1 MDEKELKQYCRRAKK
16 HLFCGAGE
24 RAQFEQYITQCARD
38 FLGEHPQATFEDLE
52 AALGTPE
59 QAAASFMETLPP
71 GTVEQYRKKRRIRL
85 GIMTGGVVL
94 AFLLMVGVLVYVW
107 KKKQYDCGY
116 CGNNHRIFGGRRAL
130 PNRPS
135 VGIN

>member
-1 MDEKELKQYCRRAKK
+1 MA
-16 HLFCGAGE
+16 
-24 RAQFEQYITQCARD
+24 RAQCEQYIAQCARD
-38 FLGEHPQATFEDLE
+38 FLEECPQATLEDLE

-71 GTVEQYRKKRRIRL
+71 DTVEQYRKKRRIRL

-107 KKKQYDCGY
+107 KANNTIVITVETTIGY
-116 CGNNHRIFGGRRAL
+116 LEEGEPFPTA
-130 PNRPS
+130 RPLE
-135 VGIN
+135 

>member
-16 HLFCGAGE
+16 HLFCGAEE
-24 RAQFEQYITQCARD
+24 RAQFEQYIAQCARD
-38 FLGEHPQATFEDLE
+38 FLEECPQATLEDLE
-52 AALGTPE
+52 AALDTPE

-71 GTVEQYRKKRRIRL
+71 DTVEQYRKKRRIRL

-107 KKKQYDCGY
+107 KANNTIVITVETTIGY
-116 CGNNHRIFGGRRAL
+116 LEEGEPFPTA
-130 PNRPS
+130 RPLE
-135 VGIN
+135 

>member
-94 AFLLMVGVLVYVW
+94 AFLLMVGVLV
-107 KKKQYDCGY
+107 
-116 CGNNHRIFGGRRAL
+116 
-130 PNRPS
+130 
-135 VGIN
+135 